1 MTNDTPNLVL
11 VAPAHTADSLSEGV
25 VAALT
30 RKMSP
35 RSSWGP
41 VKTGLLALVSGGLL
55 PLILLPRKFQ
65 KFIGAEQQQLWHF
78 AEWLR
83 LQFPSPETERFQ
95 EAVSKLRFRW
105 IIWVLSLLFAAGAVA
120 WAWHDLVPLARRPVV
135 LLDPIGLRVQLPS
148 LVPVTPRFLFSFTAR
163 LPAIVKQ
170 FATVPRVLIAAEGF
184 TLLLIGA
191 HVLALWQIMLH
202 VADLRNVTE
211 LFNRAAKKHGLEP
224 VAPPRRQLG
233 LDVVWILC
241 AVALIVLGAWW
252 GVPMMLAAAA
262 QARYI
267 TGEGRRF
274 RLALSARAY
283 NLLAQRRPVIYV
295 PMPKALRG
303 KCPRDNCNGVVRGGE
318 TFCPACGTRV
328 LAPMEPKVA

>member
-1 MTNDTPNLVL
+1 MTNASPNLVF
-11 VAPAHTADSLSEGV
+11 VSPAHTADSLSEGV

-30 RKMSP
+30 RKMNL

-41 VKTGLLALVSGGLL
+41 IKAAVLGLISGGLL
-55 PLILLPRKFQ
+55 PLILLPRRFGKFVD
-65 KFIGAEQQQLWHF
+65 AEQKQLWHF

-83 LQFPSPETERFQ
+83 LQFPSQETDRFQ
-95 EAVSKLRFRW
+95 ESLSKLRFRRLIW
-105 IIWVLSLLFAAGAVA
+105 ILSLLFAAGAVA

-135 LLDPIGLRVQLPS
+135 LLAPIGLRVQLPS
-148 LVPVTPRFLFSFTAR
+148 LIPVTPRFLFSFTAR

-191 HVLALWQIMLH
+191 HVLALMQVMLH
-202 VADLRNVTE
+202 IADVRKVTE
-211 LFNRAAKKHGLEP
+211 LFNRAARKHGLEP
-224 VAPPRRQLG
+224 VALPQRRLG
-233 LDVVWILC
+233 MDVIWLLC
-241 AVALIVLGAWW
+241 TITLVVLGAWW

-267 TGEGRRF
+267 NGDGRKL

-283 NLLAQRRPVIYV
+283 NVLAQRRPVIYV
-295 PMPKALRG
+295 PMPRALRG
-303 KCPRDNCNGVVRGGE
+303 KCPRENCNSAVRGGE

-328 LAPMEPKVA
+328 LAPVEPKVA